1 MTRCT
6 RCNRKLKAPTAS
18 GMGETCERHVLG
30 PRQRAKKAPKTMQVK
45 RDMHTPDLFAD
56 AFGWPWMVAA

>member
-30 PRQRAKKAPKTMQVK
+30 TKPKRKAKPAPVR
-45 RDMHTPDLFAD
+45 RDDATLDLWAPNVF
-56 AFGWPWMVAA
+56 PWVLAA

>member
-18 GMGETCERHVLG
+18 GMGETCERYVLG
-30 PRQRAKKAPKTMQVK
+30 PRPKRQAAQAKTARARRDDATLDLWAPNV
-45 RDMHTPDLFAD
+45 F
-56 AFGWPWMVAA
+56 PWVLAA

>member
-18 GMGETCERHVLG
+18 GMGETCERYVLG
-30 PRQRAKKAPKTMQVK
+30 PRPKRQAAQAKPARAS
-45 RDMHTPDLFAD
+45 RDDATPDLFD
-56 AFGWPWMVAA
+56 GFGWPWMVAA